1 MEAAGNAKH
10 QVIFRQI
17 SDNNP
22 MNECMK
28 ILVLA
33 ICVFV
38 ITLVIMGCSSYGS
51 DVREKELS
59 TLPGK
64 TIEQVL
70 KDNTSKW
77 MDIQGIEGTA
87 IGLCNDQPCIKIFTS
102 IQPEEIQTMIP
113 AALEGYPV
121 VIEYTGS
128 IRPLNQ

>member
-1 MEAAGNAKH
+1 
-10 QVIFRQI
+10 
-17 SDNNP
+17 

-33 ICVFV
+33 ICVCAIIV
-38 ITLVIMGCSSYGS
+38 AIMSCSSYGS
-51 DVREKELS
+51 NVREKELS
-59 TLPGK
+59 TVPGK

-77 MDIQGIEGTA
+77 MAIQGIEGAA
-87 IGLCNDQPCIKIFTS
+87 IGVCNDQPCIKIFTS
-102 IQPEEIQTMIP
+102 IQPEEIQSMIP